1 MKALSE
7 LLAEQGRVMDV
18 PAKTTIFR
26 CGDTAASLYYVV
38 SGELQALRHLPDGR
52 QAVMMRANDGE
63 FFAAASINLD
73 CYPCDAFAPVDTR
86 LITLAMSRFLSLL
99 EADATVAAGFARA
112 LALNLKH
119 QCGRL
124 ERMRLTSAKDRVLHY
139 IACESRDGRSLEL
152 PFPLVHWASELG
164 IEPESLYRTLSQL
177 EKAGIIRRDKTSIEL
192 RSPAGEHQG

>member
-1 MKALSE
+1 MEDLTDF
-7 LLAEQGRVMDV
+7 LAEQGRMLDI
-18 PAKTTIFR
+18 PAKTTVFR
-26 CGDTAASLYYVV
+26 SGDATAALYYVV
-38 SGELQALRHLPDGR
+38 SGELQALRYLPDGR
-52 QAVMMRANDGE
+52 QAIMMRAGKNE

-73 CYPCDAFAPVDTR
+73 CYPCNAYAPVDTR
-86 LITLAMSRFLSLL
+86 LIALAMNRFLTLL
-99 EADATVAAGFARA
+99 ESDPRLATAFARA

-139 IACESRDGRSLEL
+139 IACESLDGKSLTL
-152 PFPLVHWASELG
+152 SFPLVHWASELG
-164 IEPESLYRTLSQL
+164 IEPESLYRTLAQL